1 MILLSAMLVGFFLNS
16 GVLVNADGR
25 HYYYPYVHSIVFDGD
40 IDLTD
45 DYGEA
50 GLTHWYYTSRTA
62 TGKAPSVSPAGS
74 PLLILPFYAAAHAG
88 VVLGNRTG
96 LVDANPD
103 GYSRPYQLAYCLGSL
118 AYTIAGLFLLFHFL
132 CRYFSRTESL
142 FLTILAFLATPL
154 IYYVYHEPSA
164 VTGTAFFTGS
174 LFFALLSRMW
184 DSLAC
189 GRVPIWAALGLT
201 AGVGMM
207 VRWEQV
213 FFPLAAGLVLA
224 YLLARSVLSLP
235 SVLRAGV
242 AFSGGYLLGFAPQV
256 LIWISIWG
264 SPFTLP
270 QGSEMHWT
278 RPFLAETLF
287 SSRNGLFAF
296 TPLSLVAVAGLL
308 IALRRHTAAA
318 GLALICLISVIYM
331 NSAYEEW
338 WGATSFGMRRVLG
351 LVAPLMAGCG
361 LLWQAA
367 SRLIAGRPR
376 TVGAVALSVF
386 AAMNCLFFVQF
397 KQDKV
402 DLYKNRSFTSLLTD
416 QLEMIL
422 HRSGYPFSWPANWLF
437 AARYGVS
444 PEKYDMAAGN
454 YLFSWDIHEPTQTI
468 TFGRDDDAY
477 LGFGFSQ
484 PESDKDGARW
494 RWSQGRRSE
503 ILVSLFRPTRLQMK
517 LTVMPF
523 MPPGARPQRMLV
535 TVNGNAAETVTMRPG
550 VAEYSVL
557 LQPDWLSA
565 GINAIV
571 FDYDYAVVPATIGM
585 GRDQR
590 ELAVQ
595 FRRCSFTLR
604 GGR

>member
-1 MILLSAMLVGFFLNS
+1 MILLAAILVGLFLKS

-45 DYGEA
+45 DYREA
-50 GLTHWYYTSRTA
+50 GLTHWYYSSRTV
-62 TGKAPSVSPAGS
+62 TGKAPSISPAGS
-74 PLLILPFYAAAHAG
+74 PLLVLPFYAAAHAG
-88 VVLGNRTG
+88 VVLGNRID
-96 LVDANPD
+96 LLDAKPD
-103 GYSRPYQLAYCLGSL
+103 GFSRPYQLAYCLGSL

-132 CRYFSRTESL
+132 CRYFTRTESL

-164 VTGTAFFTGS
+164 VTGTAFFTGT
-174 LFFALLSRMW
+174 LFFALLSRTW
-184 DSLAC
+184 DGLAR
-189 GRVPIWAALGLT
+189 GRVLPWVVLGLT

-213 FFPLAAGLVLA
+213 FFPLSAGLVLA
-224 YLLARSVLSLP
+224 YLLTRSVLSLP
-235 SVLRAGV
+235 SVLRAGL
-242 AFSGGYLLGFAPQV
+242 AFSAGFLLGFAPQV

-270 QGSEMHWT
+270 QGSEMHWA
-278 RPFLAETLF
+278 RPFIAETLF
-287 SSRNGLFAF
+287 SSRNGLFAC
-296 TPLSLVAVAGLL
+296 TPLSVLAVAGLL
-308 IALRRHTAAA
+308 IALRRHTAAV

-331 NSAYEEW
+331 NGAYEEW

-367 SRLIAGRPR
+367 SRLVARRPR
-376 TVGAVALSVF
+376 TVCALALSAF

-402 DLYKNRSFTSLLTD
+402 DLYKNRSFTALLTD

-422 HRSGYPFSWPANWLF
+422 HRAGYPFSWPANWLF

-468 TFGRDDDAY
+468 TFGRSDDAF
-477 LGFGFSQ
+477 LGFGFYE
-484 PESDKDGARW
+484 PETDHQGARW
-494 RWSQGRRSE
+494 RWSQGRRTE
-503 ILVSLFRPTRLQMK
+503 ILISLFRPTRLRMK

-523 MPPGARPQRMLV
+523 MPPGASQRQMMV
-535 TVNGNAAETVTMRPG
+535 TVNGHAAGTVTMRPG
-550 VAEYSVL
+550 VAEYGVVL
-557 LQPDWLSA
+557 EPEWLAA
-565 GINAIV
+565 GVNAIV
-571 FDYDYAVVPATIGM
+571 FEYDRVFVPAMM
-585 GRDQR
+585 GLGKDQR

-595 FRRCSFTLR
+595 FRLCSFTRR